1 MNSVQQL
8 SFAVPIQNLPVSVN
22 VNDKWDVLSCPIR
35 QLRLAT
41 DELIIKSLKESQQ
54 NVHVVNSSDCF
65 KTISVTE
72 GTICPKISASLFYQN
87 ESLQHTIRSENF
99 HFENVKPQ
107 QHYLLRILVKEKNL
121 PILKVMRFK
130 PSPFPKTDT
139 ALRALENFL
148 MSYKQR
154 PEKLEFVG
162 YYKSVPIG
170 SAKKYVIM
178 NKELILE
185 LTQKKS
191 KRVDIFVFKS
201 ANEYLFQ
208 VVSQK

>member
-8 SFAVPIQNLPVSVN
+8 SFAALIQNLPVLVN

-41 DELIIKSLKESQQ
+41 DELIIKSLKESQENAQ
-54 NVHVVNSSDCF
+54 VNSSDCI

-72 GTICPKISASLFYQN
+72 GTICPEISASLFYQN
-87 ESLQHTIRSENF
+87 ESFQHTIRSENL
-99 HFENVKPQ
+99 HFENVKLQ
-107 QHYLLRILVKEKNL
+107 QHYLVRVQVKEKNL

-130 PSPFPKTDT
+130 PFPFPKTDT
-139 ALRALENFL
+139 ALRALEDFL
-148 MSYKQR
+148 MSYKQK
-154 PEKLEFVG
+154 PEKLEFIG
-162 YYKSVPIG
+162 YYKAVPIG

-178 NKELILE
+178 NKDLILE
-185 LTQKKS
+185 LTQKQS

-201 ANEYLFQ
+201 ANEYLFRA
-208 VVSQK
+208 VSQK